1 MLPTASIAT
10 QEPILSPCVLSP
22 WQTSRAPPTRSTS
35 AMCSGERNPSGGE
48 SKVVNETTSPPP
60 ITEVGVISTGWR
72 GHQRE
77 GGVATSRHRGQREAA
92 RCSIICSGGREA
104 GLDRG
109 WPEIGAAWLRT
120 PAQPSKWD
128 SRFRSSLR
136 GGSSRFEDG
145 DPVVGAR
152 AADRLGQGDAAAYL
166 PCRRSSRQLP
176 DALDDLRDPRRR
188 QWMAAGLEASGR
200 IDRQAALERGLAVE
214 RGRPGLAG
222 REEPDVLER
231 DELERGERV
240 VDLGDVHALGAEAGH
255 REGGA
260 RSRLGRSEAR
270 ETLAVPEGQRVGPLP
285 HPGH

>member
-10 QEPILSPCVLSP
+10 HEPSLSPCVLSP

-48 SKVVNETTSPPP
+48 SRVVNETTSPPP

-77 GGVATSRHRGQREAA
+77 GGAATSRHRGQREAA
-92 RCSIICSGGREA
+92 RCSIM
-104 GLDRG
+104 
-109 WPEIGAAWLRT
+109 
-120 PAQPSKWD
+120 
-128 SRFRSSLR
+128 SR
-136 GGSSRFEDG
+136 GSSRFEDG

-176 DALDDLRDPRRR
+176 GALDDLRDPRRR
-188 QWMAAGLEASGR
+188 QWMAAGLEAAGR

-231 DELERGERV
+231 DELERGKRV
-240 VDLGDVHALGAEAGH
+240 VDLGDVHTLGAEAGH
-255 REGGA
+255 RKGGA
-260 RSRLGRSEAR
+260 RGRLGGPEAR

-285 HPGH
+285 YAGHAHARARPSARPRPRRP